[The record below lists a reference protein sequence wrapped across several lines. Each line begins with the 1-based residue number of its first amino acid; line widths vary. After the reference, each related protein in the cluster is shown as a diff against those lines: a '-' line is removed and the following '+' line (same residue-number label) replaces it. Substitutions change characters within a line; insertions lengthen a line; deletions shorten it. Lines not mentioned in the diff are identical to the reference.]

1 MKIITNEEIV
11 RVLDAVTGRFEECLE
26 SSAFHRTR
34 TDNSVLREAKK
45 MIDNLDPGEKW
56 RLE

>member
-11 RVLDAVTGRFEECLE
+11 RVLDAVTARFEECLE
-26 SSAFHRTR
+26 SGHRTR

-45 MIDNLDPGEKW
+45 MLDNLDPGEKW